1 MKLENPQNIPKTPQ
15 TWNYGNK
22 ATTIISHKDVSTKY
36 LTNVSQGRVIIL
48 HHVMF
53 L

>member
-1 MKLENPQNIPKTPQ
+1 MKLENPPNITKTPRTQ
-15 TWNYGNK
+15 NYGNN
-22 ATTIISHKDVSTKY
+22 ATTIISQKDLSTKY